1 MRLQYHKAN
10 HCILISQTSSVIM
23 LVWSQNLNK
32 STSLG
37 VAKVFLGRIFI
48 ADSQMT
54 PVFFFF
60 FYGGVLVTQIPIIYS
75 PLHVNVA
82 QRLF

>member
-37 VAKVFLGRIFI
+37 VAKVVLGRIFI

-54 PVFFFF
+54 PFFF
-60 FYGGVLVTQIPIIYS
+60 FYGSVLVTQIPIIYS